1 MIDQSRYDKLADW
14 AESDARDI
22 HPERGSAGAASQAA
36 AREML
41 RRAGGRPSVDPQAEP
56 GAHAPAGRCACRA
69 LSLIAST
76 SSPPWRSAARVT
88 SCARRSRCTSTPKR
102 RNSAAPRSSPKVSV
116 AAVRLADRPPQVG
129 GQPSGRVRE
138 ARPPDTERW

>member
-14 AESDARDI
+14 AESDDRDI

-56 GAHAPAGRCACRA
+56 GAHAPRRQVRLPRA
-69 LSLIAST
+69 LSDRVDQLAALENR
-76 SSPPWRSAARVT
+76 SPS
-88 SCARRSRCTSTPKR
+88 
-102 RNSAAPRSSPKVSV
+102 
-116 AAVRLADRPPQVG
+116 DFM
-129 GQPSGRVRE
+129 RE
-138 ARPPDTERW
+138 AITLYVNAKEKELGRAKK